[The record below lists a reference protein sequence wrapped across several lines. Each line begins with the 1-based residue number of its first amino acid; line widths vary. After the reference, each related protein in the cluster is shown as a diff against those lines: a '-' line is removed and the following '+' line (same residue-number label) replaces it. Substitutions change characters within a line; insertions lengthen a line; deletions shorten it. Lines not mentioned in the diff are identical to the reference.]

1 MINIFCLI
9 YNNKDFLH
17 DLYANHKDD
26 NIPIYIFDNN
36 SNDGLSE
43 VINLYADKFKYI
55 NLGPK
60 TGIDKTITQV
70 FKYSTSR
77 YIWLFG
83 DDRIYKNKI
92 NIIKEKIDN
101 HNPDIVLLNSDIQK
115 KGNIYKRKI
124 NIFNENTILIKS
136 KDEFISYLSNSI
148 GIYNLFS
155 FISSIIIKKEVW
167 DKISNE
173 KKLFK
178 TNYHHSYKILKL
190 IEKGSKLLIFNERA
204 ITPTL
209 DSEGRYTS
217 LEPVSHNPS
226 NRIHHI
232 KKYIGS
238 YQQKIPNFSAHKKEG
253 KNFYQL
259 ARNNETIEERYKQVA
274 ISSLK
279 ILYSKPTTL
288 GIELECQTGF
298 YVRAFA
304 EELSSSL
311 GDLGY
316 ASYIKRLNIGDFSM
330 NRSVAYEKILDF
342 SSIDDLSNHLIT
354 I

>member
-1 MINIFCLI
+1 MKQKFTSNGWLVV
-9 YNNKDFLH
+9 NKPEGVESFGVIRKLKFR
-17 DLYANHKDD
+17 YQFHKIGFAGTLD
-26 NIPIYIFDNN
+26 PLA
-36 SNDGLSE
+36 S
-43 VINLYADKFKYI
+43 
-55 NLGPK
+55 
-60 TGIDKTITQV
+60 GI
-70 FKYSTSR
+70 
-77 YIWLFG
+77 
-83 DDRIYKNKI
+83 
-92 NIIKEKIDN
+92 
-101 HNPDIVLLNSDIQK
+101 LL
-115 KGNIYKRKI
+115 
-124 NIFNENTILIKS
+124 
-136 KDEFISYLSNSI
+136 I
-148 GIYNLFS
+148 GIN
-155 FISSIIIKKEVW
+155 KA
-167 DKISNE
+167 
-173 KKLFK
+173 
-178 TNYHHSYKILKL
+178 TKL
-190 IEKGSKLLIFNERA
+190 IPQVHLAKKKYEVQIRFGA

-209 DSEGRYTS
+209 DSEGRYAS

-226 NRIHHI
+226 TRIHHI

-259 ARNNETIEERYKQVA
+259 ARNNEAIEERYKQVA

-330 NRSVAYEKILDF
+330 SRSVAYEKILDF
-342 SSIDDLSNHLIT
+342 SSIDDLSNYLIT